1 MKDELYKMMND
12 KMIDDIE
19 RIVIKNLLKE
29 RGMKA
34 VKLLIEELQ
43 TKYNLSQEKVK
54 QLIRIRLK
62 QLLNCCKDNKLD
74 ETEKEELR
82 IIKENLKLFM

>member
-1 MKDELYKMMND
+1 MKDELYKIMND

-29 RGMKA
+29 RGMKD

-62 QLLNCCKDNKLD
+62 QLLNCCKDDKLD

-82 IIKENLKLFM
+82 IIKENLKIFM

>member
-1 MKDELYKMMND
+1 MKDELYKMIND
-12 KMIDDIE
+12 SLIGDIE

-62 QLLNCCKDNKLD
+62 QLIDNSND
-74 ETEKEELR
+74 EEDLL
-82 IIKENLKLFM
+82 IKENLKLFML